1 MELYVYSV
9 RWYCDLYAVDQPGGK
24 MITSSGVIAA
34 DNMSD
39 AVDKNGGLAGTGISA
54 NYKKRKFVGRKNK
67 KLTQF
72 FKKLP
77 LPLCWF
83 HPQLLDE
90 NLCVILL

>member
-39 AVDKNGGLAGTGISA
+39 AVH
-54 NYKKRKFVGRKNK
+54 
-67 KLTQF
+67 KLTTEAYESVEWVKVYCVEMGDNGYADF
-72 FKKLP
+72 NDINAIVVAHNLTS
-77 LPLCWF
+77 
-83 HPQLLDE
+83 DE
-90 NLCVILL
+90 